1 MVIILKAQLKKGV
14 IHDLHTVILSTV
26 LLPLGWLPQHT
37 MHISATT
44 LSKNDH
50 LTVSSH
56 KTMCSLKAEA
66 SSQPKFKAQKE
77 QNRRASAGSDL

>member
-1 MVIILKAQLKKGV
+1 MVIILKASLKKEV
-14 IHDLHTVILSTV
+14 IHDFHTVILSTV
-26 LLPLGWLPQHT
+26 LHALGWLPQHS

-56 KTMCSLKAEA
+56 KTLCSLKAEA
-66 SSQPKFKAQKE
+66 SSQPKFKA
-77 QNRRASAGSDL
+77 